1 MEERE
6 DHKIWRGLS
15 TPGAIRVTAG
25 ASTNELLNL
34 WGGVGEGSQGRRGAG
49 RLGTGGPSESEC
61 LCKDWR

>member
-34 WGGVGEGSQGRRGAG
+34 WGWCRGGLPGKERSWEAG
-49 RLGTGGPSESEC
+49 NGGTQ
-61 LCKDWR
+61 